1 MTDGVYHCKAWV
13 EKESLHIAGLDL
25 WKPVRQMRLK
35 HAVAFHN
42 LKEEILTLVYGLREW
57 SSIIMEVWPQEQR
70 KAGSKNMRLLPH
82 IWGDQETET
91 RQEAWWD

>member
-1 MTDGVYHCKAWV
+1 MLGIFCDSFLNIFILSDLHQMTDDVYHCKAWV

-42 LKEEILTLVYGLREW
+42 LREKILTLVHGLREW
-57 SSIIMEVWPQEQR
+57 AINHNGGVT
-70 KAGSKNMRLLPH
+70 AGAAQG
-82 IWGDQETET
+82 W
-91 RQEAWWD
+91 